1 MRTLF
6 SALRA
11 NTRYKVDFSLVPI
24 AIILIE
30 ISVFITKVTSNS
42 SGDIGN
48 LLLLRLFHTVFMV
61 IISSLVSQ
69 TYKTLKKFEL
79 SYRALAITGVF
90 VITLGDLSHEFMAS
104 RFGVN
109 LIGND
114 RRIGI
119 ILLQGS
125 VWFPA
130 FIILAG
136 NRSEILRSFKE
147 YEQRLITATRIR
159 FRISSE
165 FTDVQKR
172 VQDGIRTELYN
183 SCNTLKDAITQI
195 SKSSVSLAE
204 KNSLIRA
211 LLLGESLRKFSR
223 RLEFSDSKI
232 EGQGSLKR
240 SVKSLYLLLRQSRFL
255 NETTTRISPLRY
267 SSYPIV
273 LIALV
278 TPLYFYF
285 YSIREFFFSYSLLLG
300 LTTVFARLIIKMQSG
315 RSPKALNIA
324 SILIFLSGLLPLVID
339 LLGQAILQDSKSQF
353 PILISALALP
363 LTYFISMEA
372 FQVLRPSALRIIRSE
387 ELKASPALQE
397 DITNRV
403 SREFSESVSHQWA
416 VYIHGKILTRL
427 SATSLKLESA
437 SDSGD
442 AQVFNE
448 TVESLFT
455 LLGTPDLEFEES
467 AKNLEAEVASRLNP
481 WIGLLDINLFI
492 DSDLKGI
499 RNSRVQDLG
508 EVIEELIS
516 NSIRHGK
523 AKKIELKILSL
534 GENDL
539 EVIATDDAK
548 VAPGGFRERSG
559 LGTRIFNLASDGRWL
574 ILRVGS
580 TTEFRLTM
588 NIRG

>member
-1 MRTLF
+1 MRALTSLF
-6 SALRA
+6 NSSTKYR
-11 NTRYKVDFSLVPI
+11 VDFSLVPI
-24 AIILIE
+24 AIIIIE
-30 ISVFITKVTSNS
+30 ISVFITKVTSDS
-42 SGDIGN
+42 SSDTGN
-48 LLLLRLFHTVFMV
+48 LLLLRIIHTIFMV
-61 IISSLVSQ
+61 MIASIVSQ

-125 VWFPA
+125 IWFPA
-130 FIILAG
+130 FIIFAG
-136 NRSEILRSFKE
+136 NRSEISRSFKE

-183 SCNTLKDAITQI
+183 SCNTLKDSVTKI

-204 KNSLIRA
+204 KNSLIRP
-211 LLLGESLRKFSR
+211 LLVGEALRKFSR

-232 EGQGSLKR
+232 EGQGALKR
-240 SVKSLYLLLRQSRFL
+240 SVKSFYLLLRQSRFL
-255 NETTTRISPLRY
+255 NETTTRNSPLRY

-300 LTTVFARLIIKMQSG
+300 LTTVFAQLIIKVQSG

-324 SILIFLSGLLPLVID
+324 SILIFLSGLLPLAID
-339 LLGQAILQDSKSQF
+339 LLRQAILQDSRSQF

-387 ELKASPALQE
+387 ELKASPALQT
-397 DITNRV
+397 DITKRV

-442 AQVFNE
+442 SQIFDENVD
-448 TVESLFT
+448 SLIA

-467 AKNLEAEVASRLNP
+467 AKDLEAEVASRLNP
-481 WIGLLDINLFI
+481 WVGLLDINLFI

-499 RNSRVQDLG
+499 RNSRVRDLG

-523 AKKIELKILSL
+523 AKKIELKLLSL
-534 GENDL
+534 SGNDL
-539 EVIATDDAK
+539 EIIATDDAK

-559 LGTRIFNLASDGRWL
+559 LGTRIFNLASDGRWSISRQGTSTVFKL
-574 ILRVGS
+574 IMGIRV
-580 TTEFRLTM
+580 
-588 NIRG
+588 

>member
-1 MRTLF
+1 MRALTSVF
-6 SALRA
+6 SS
-11 NTRYKVDFSLVPI
+11 NTKYKVDFSLVPI
-24 AIILIE
+24 AIIIIE
-30 ISVFITKVTSNS
+30 ISVFITKVTSDS
-42 SGDIGN
+42 SSDTGN
-48 LLLLRLFHTVFMV
+48 LLLLRFIHTVFMV
-61 IISSLVSQ
+61 MISSLVSQ

-130 FIILAG
+130 FIIFAG

-172 VQDGIRTELYN
+172 VQDEIRIELYN
-183 SCNTLKDAITQI
+183 SCNTLKNAITQI
-195 SKSSVSLAE
+195 SKSPVSLAE
-204 KNSLIRA
+204 KNTLIRR
-211 LLLGESLRKFSR
+211 LLVGEALRKLSR

-255 NETTTRISPLRY
+255 NETTTRNSPLRY
-267 SSYPIV
+267 SSYAIV

-300 LTTVFARLIIKMQSG
+300 LTIVFARLIIKVQSG
-315 RSPKALNIA
+315 KSPKALNVA
-324 SILIFLSGLLPLVID
+324 SILILLTGLLPLAID
-339 LLGQAILQDSKSQF
+339 LLGEAILQDSKSQF

-363 LTYFISMEA
+363 LTYFISMES

-442 AQVFNE
+442 SRVFAE
-448 TVESLFT
+448 TVESLCT
-455 LLGTPDLEFEES
+455 LLCTPDVEFEDS
-467 AKNLEAEVASRLNP
+467 AKSLEAEVTSRLNP

-492 DSDLKGI
+492 DPNLKEI
-499 RNSRVQDLG
+499 RSSRVQDLG

-523 AKKIELKILSL
+523 AKKIELKVLSL

-559 LGTRIFNLASDGRWL
+559 LGTRIFNLASDGRWS
-574 ILRVGS
+574 ISRKGS
-580 TTEFRLTM
+580 TTVFKLIM
-588 NIRG
+588 GIRG